1 MKGVYVTPKHRDYNV
16 ACNNH
21 EEAYDLY
28 RIVMPIIFFV
38 RGSDGFYNYHELYIS
53 TISVENRGV
62 LTGAHTSEG
71 IAAVNMFNNGPPTNI
86 PLGRLSSFYAEQQL
100 AYTDVI
106 HTVRVRNNTI
116 NAVAEYSFKS
126 NTRSLTN
133 GGGGLLY
140 YTNLVRSRVPSSLS
154 LHITRI
160 QRLEDGAKLGALWYC
175 LNKKYSSFFF
185 NNDVRALVRAYVD
198 VQAFKDLVHNFEFQT
213 GTGQALGTLAITP
226 VAGFF

>member
-1 MKGVYVTPKHRDYNV
+1 MKGFYVTPKARDYSV
-16 ACNNH
+16 AYNNH

-38 RGSDGFYNYHELYIS
+38 RGSDGFNNYHELYIS

-86 PLGRLSSFYAEQQL
+86 LLGRLSSFYAEVQL

-126 NTRSLTN
+126 KTRILTN
-133 GGGGLLY
+133 GGDGLLY
-140 YTNLVRSRVPSSLS
+140 YTHLGVTSSLS

>member
-1 MKGVYVTPKHRDYNV
+1 MKGFYVTPKARDYSV
-16 ACNNH
+16 AYNNH

-38 RGSDGFYNYHELYIS
+38 RGSDGFNNYHELYIS

-86 PLGRLSSFYAEQQL
+86 LLGRLSSFYAEVQL

-126 NTRSLTN
+126 KTRSLTN

-140 YTNLVRSRVPSSLS
+140 YTHLGVTSSLS

-198 VQAFKDLVHNFEFQT
+198 VHAFKDLVHNFEFQT